1 MYKSITESLY
11 CMKVK
16 VLVAQLCLTL
26 CDPVDCSLP
35 GSCVHRISQAR
46 ILEWVAISF
55 SRGSSQPRDWTWVFF
70 TAGRFFTF
78 WATREAQKL
87 IQHYK
92 SIIPQYKIEFK
103 KLYIFHHSFLLYF
116 KKFSF
121 MNNCSVQFSS
131 VVQSCPTLCDPMNHS
146 TPGLP
151 VHHQLLEFTQTHVHP
166 CLPSIGYSCSH
177 LSTRISSFSK
187 WDDDLQFF
195 LSC

>member
-1 MYKSITESLY
+1 M
-11 CMKVK
+11 
-16 VLVAQLCLTL
+16 
-26 CDPVDCSLP
+26 DCSLP
-35 GSCVHRISQAR
+35 GSSVRGISQAR

-131 VVQSCPTLCDPMNHS
+131 VVQSCLTLCDPMDNS
-146 TPGLP
+146 LLGFS
-151 VHHQLLEFTQTHVHP
+151 VHGIFQARVLEWVA
-166 CLPSIGYSCSH
+166 I
-177 LSTRISSFSK
+177 SFSRGSSRLGDQTQVSSIVGRRFNLWATREAK
-187 WDDDLQFF
+187 QREQICPSFSF
-195 LSC
+195 LIYSAPC